1 MAKCEN
7 MIIVGDDCKGCKYFK
22 DNNNN
27 KVTCEAR
34 NKTYYYG
41 QYVPCENREEMEV

>member
-1 MAKCEN
+1 MANN
-7 MIIVGDDCKGCKYFK
+7 MIIVGAECKDCKHFK

-27 KVTCEAR
+27 KVTCLAR

-41 QYVPCENREEMEV
+41 ACIPCDDKEKVNKK